1 VYIVIVYIVYM
12 VYLVYI
18 VIVYIVYIVIVYIV
32 YIVIVYIVYSTGSF
46 RVVVDGNQV
55 VVHVEAD
62 VGVPPVV
69 VTARVEDQPK
79 GVCRVYVGF
88 IGCM

>member
-1 VYIVIVYIVYM
+1 MAYGIWHRVGLIVH
-12 VYLVYI
+12 
-18 VIVYIVYIVIVYIV
+18 IVYIVIVYIV

-69 VTARVEDQPK
+69 VTARVEDQPN
-79 GVCRVYVGF
+79 GVC
-88 IGCM
+88 IGL